1 LEIPTLRFSCHSH
14 QHDHHGHH
22 FARRHGFG
30 GRHGGDSFE
39 MEGRGRRRVFDS
51 GELRLVLLKLIAEQP
66 RHGYDLIRSIE
77 ELTGGEYSPSPGI
90 VYPTLTLLSEMGHIH
105 EEDGGSGRKT
115 FAITED
121 GTRHLAENRAQVEA
135 LFERLAALGAHRG
148 RTDRMPIRR
157 AMGNLK
163 TVLMNRLGREQVG
176 TDTLHQ
182 ITAILDDAAQ
192 RIERL

>member
-1 LEIPTLRFSCHSH
+1 MRFSH
-14 QHDHHGHH
+14 HDHHGHH
-22 FARRHGFG
+22 HHHFG
-30 GRHGGDSFE
+30 RFGRFRGGDTPWE
-39 MEGRGRRRVFDS
+39 MESGGRGRRRVFDS
-51 GELRLVLLKLIAEQP
+51 GELRLVLLKLIADQP

-90 VYPTLTLLSEMGHIH
+90 VYPTLTLLDEMGHIR
-105 EEDGGSGRKT
+105 EDNGGTGRKT

-121 GTRHLAENRAQVEA
+121 GTAHLAENREQVEA
-135 LFERLAALGAHRG
+135 LFEKLAALGARQA

-163 TVLMNRLGREQVG
+163 TVLLNRLGREQVSAE
-176 TDTLHQ
+176 TLHQ

>member
-1 LEIPTLRFSCHSH
+1 MRFSCQPH

-30 GRHGGDSFE
+30 GPHSGDSFD

-90 VYPTLTLLSEMGHIH
+90 VYPTLTLLQEMGHTS
-105 EEDGGSGRKT
+105 EEDGGAGRKT
-115 FAITED
+115 FAITGD
-121 GTRHLAENRAQVEA
+121 GTAFLNQNKSVVEE
-135 LFERLAALGAHRG
+135 LFERLAALGARRA

-163 TVLMNRLGREQVG
+163 TVLLHRLGREQVG
-176 TDTLHQ
+176 AETLHQ